1 MDYRT
6 LWDGVSVALILRFYP
21 EGVDTKRGNGAQ
33 GMVSAICK
41 ACGKEMKARG
51 GGPIEYFPFCLLR
64 RSDGRAYAD
73 ARAARTL
80 TACELFARRLP
91 VFALR

>member
-1 MDYRT
+1 VR
-6 LWDGVSVALILRFYP
+6 V
-21 EGVDTKRGNGAQ
+21 ETKRGNGAQ